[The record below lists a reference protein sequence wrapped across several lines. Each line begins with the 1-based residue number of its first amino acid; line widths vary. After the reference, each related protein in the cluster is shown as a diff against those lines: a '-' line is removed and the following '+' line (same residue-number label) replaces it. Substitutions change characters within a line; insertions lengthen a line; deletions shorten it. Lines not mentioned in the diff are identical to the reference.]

1 MSDPFKITGPT
12 CISFSGGR
20 TSGYMVWRVLQ
31 ANGGLPDEAKV
42 IFANT
47 GKEMPETL
55 DFVRDCGERW
65 GVPIVWVERVS
76 KDSDAVVSWQT
87 ANRDGKPYATLIR
100 DRNYLPNPVARFCT
114 VELKILPMAR
124 YLWGL
129 GWAEWENMIGY
140 RADEPTRIAKLRAN
154 PSGGT
159 RGVERIAPLAAAGI
173 GKREVGEF
181 WVKQDFDLQ
190 LPNNNGTTMHGNCD
204 LCFLKGPFQIMSLI
218 RENPKRAVW
227 WMGQEGSITNA
238 KIKDGAVF
246 RADRPSYRQM
256 YEMAIRNG
264 ELFDYDDDALQDCA
278 CTD

>member
-1 MSDPFKITGPT
+1 MTDPFKVDGPT

-20 TSGYMVWRVLQ
+20 TSGYMLWRVLQ

-42 IFANT
+42 VFANT

-65 GVPIVWVERVS
+65 GVPITWIQRDD
-76 KDSDAVVSWQT
+76 KDTDSIIDWYT
-87 ANRDGKPYATLIR
+87 ANRTGGPYETLIR
-100 DRNYLPNPVARFCT
+100 ERNYLPNPVARFCT

-124 YLWGL
+124 YMASL
-129 GWAEWENMIGY
+129 GHDEWQVMVGY
-140 RADEPTRIAKLRAN
+140 RADEPSRIAKLRAN

-159 RGVERIAPLAAAGI
+159 KGVERVAPLAAAGV

-181 WVKQDFDLQ
+181 WAAQPFDLA

-218 RENPKRAVW
+218 RENPNRALW
-227 WMGQEGSITNA
+227 WMAQEGSISNA
-238 KIKDGAVF
+238 KITNGGVF
-246 RADRPSYRQM
+246 RSDRPSYRQM
-256 YEMAIRNG
+256 HQMAISTG
-264 ELFDYDDDALQDCA
+264 ELFAFDDDGLQDCA

>member
-1 MSDPFKITGPT
+1 MIDPFKVTGPA

-20 TSGYMVWRVLQ
+20 TSGYLLWRVLQ
-31 ANGGLPDEAKV
+31 ANGGLPDETKV

-87 ANRDGKPYATLIR
+87 ANRDGTPYATLIR
-100 DRNYLPNPVARFCT
+100 ERNYLPNPVARFCT

-124 YLWGL
+124 YLRGL
-129 GWAEWENMIGY
+129 GWTEWENMIGY

-181 WVKQDFDLQ
+181 WSQQDFDLQ
-190 LPNNNGTTMHGNCD
+190 LPNHNGTTMHGNCD
-204 LCFLKGPFQIMSLI
+204 LCFLKGADQIMSLI
-218 RENPKRAVW
+218 RENPERAVW
-227 WMGQEGSITNA
+227 WMGQESSITNA
-238 KIKDGAVF
+238 KIKNGGVF

-256 YEMAIRNG
+256 YDNALKQGDMFSYGDEA
-264 ELFDYDDDALQDCA
+264 LDDCN